1 MCGRSRARWD
11 GQRPRVVCVGVREV
25 GSANR
30 RGETLVAL
38 ELSGGE
44 VRIRLVV
51 LVLLT
56 IGVEGAAP
64 QSVGKS
70 ACEDKYADP
79 TYCREGK
86 PRPVCLDNGHLVWR

>member
-1 MCGRSRARWD
+1 M
-11 GQRPRVVCVGVREV
+11 
-25 GSANR
+25 
-30 RGETLVAL
+30 
-38 ELSGGE
+38 
-44 VRIRLVV
+44 RIWLVV

-86 PRPVCLDNGHLVWR
+86 PRPVCLDNGHLVWRDTHDALSRGEMTFLTMSGNVPQPRCSDKPKD